1 MGKVRTSK
9 ISEFCLK
16 MSGETTILRSDT
28 QRWCCPEPRPGPP
41 ASPYTGISR
50 WPSQVPWSGLFHSRS
65 KGARWGK
72 TVSSANTLS
81 CLSSRSCQLHGATWP
96 RNSLLRSWEAL
107 CIVQEPP
114 GCLLK
119 SCSQLDSHWRDGKET
134 GPLRTPLLHQLQYLR
149 RLSAMFTPL
158 PFQSSGG
165 QGLTGH
171 KLGGRPDRI
180 TISLLVIALASKF
193 LVLPGSRSSA
203 FPTNHIKHLMEGV
216 L

>member
-1 MGKVRTSK
+1 MGRWAASLLYQMPSRPNLGGRENRGWNRAALGKVRTSK

-165 QGLTGH
+165 LHVETPET
-171 KLGGRPDRI
+171 K
-180 TISLLVIALASKF
+180 
-193 LVLPGSRSSA
+193 SS
-203 FPTNHIKHLMEGV
+203 TWHI
-216 L
+216 